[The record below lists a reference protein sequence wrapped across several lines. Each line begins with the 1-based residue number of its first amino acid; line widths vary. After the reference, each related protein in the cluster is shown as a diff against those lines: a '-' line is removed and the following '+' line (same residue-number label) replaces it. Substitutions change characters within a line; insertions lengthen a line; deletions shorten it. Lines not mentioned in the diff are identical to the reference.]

1 MVSAGKGFTTVW
13 VWTQVIGIKDP
24 DTKNGQFFLWIECCW
39 LLSLKI
45 LEPAAEAKGS
55 LSSMI
60 ALPDAL
66 GGCKQVC

>member
-24 DTKNGQFFLWIECCW
+24 DTKNGQFFLWVEW
-39 LLSLKI
+39 LLIVVEI
-45 LEPAAEAKGS
+45 LEPAAEVEGS
-55 LSSMI
+55 LSSMV

-66 GGCKQVC
+66 GGCKRVR